1 MESNMIKSQVNMIGD
16 EYKSY
21 LSNKKISTLER
32 CQMASKICGSQFESD
47 FWTLANSVLKQS
59 SSITLDTRF
68 DLASDNASYL
78 RYQLERLH
86 VHESKVSGGEDLR
99 RRVIDQMLCLGLR
112 EEAVALLL
120 DSVPNL
126 NVMSDSVPDLITMS
140 LLSDSVPDWGNFH
153 P

>member
-1 MESNMIKSQVNMIGD
+1 
-16 EYKSY
+16 
-21 LSNKKISTLER
+21 
-32 CQMASKICGSQFESD
+32 MASKICGSQFESD

-120 DSVPNL
+120 DSVPEKNTFHYEDNL
-126 NVMSDSVPDLITMS
+126 RACLVSSCSSGANQ
-140 LLSDSVPDWGNFH
+140 N
-153 P
+153 